1 MRPPPSFIH
10 ASQASPSSPQ
20 TGPGRVHELKHDG
33 YRLQIHVRDG
43 RGLFNDTESRG
54 GSQADMDCKLIR
66 YAKSTDAAH
75 GCPALLNGEETAIGG
90 TASLTR
96 ILGAPSD
103 RKSVV

>member
-33 YRLQIHVRDG
+33 YRLQIHARDG

-54 GSQADMDCKLIR
+54 GSQADMDCKI
-66 YAKSTDAAH
+66 D
-75 GCPALLNGEETAIGG
+75 
-90 TASLTR
+90 
-96 ILGAPSD
+96 
-103 RKSVV
+103 